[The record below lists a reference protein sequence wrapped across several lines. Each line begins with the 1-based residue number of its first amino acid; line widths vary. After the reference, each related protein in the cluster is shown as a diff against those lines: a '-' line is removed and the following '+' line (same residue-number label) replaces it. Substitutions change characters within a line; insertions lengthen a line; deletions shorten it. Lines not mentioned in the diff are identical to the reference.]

1 MMRSLRALKYLIV
14 FSIAIT
20 GFHLEVSGQIEKPA
34 AQSKQPFSERLVFGG
49 SLGLSFGSYSSLVD
63 ISPVIGYAITND
75 FMAGIGLT
83 YKYYQYNKYYM
94 NLSDGSLSNLKM
106 NIYGGSLWSRYFLTR
121 TEIPVIEHL
130 FLHVEYEP
138 LFIAHD
144 YKFNQNG
151 NFVNPFGMRFSKE
164 REHITLNGVFVGGG
178 LRQPVGKRA
187 FMYLEV
193 LWNLN
198 EELYSIYSNPRIR
211 IGIAAGF

>member
-1 MMRSLRALKYLIV
+1 MMRSLLALKIMV
-14 FSIAIT
+14 VIFTAMT
-20 GFHLEVSGQIEKPA
+20 GLHLPVSGQSEKPA
-34 AQSKQPFSERLVFGG
+34 AQSKPTFSERLVFGG

-63 ISPVIGYAITND
+63 ISPIIGYAITND

-83 YKYYQYNKYYM
+83 YKYYQYNKYYL

-121 TEIPVIEHL
+121 TDIPVIENT

-144 YKFNQNG
+144 YKFNPNG
-151 NFVNPFGMRFSKE
+151 SYVDPFGMRFSKE
-164 REHITLNGVFVGGG
+164 RENITLNGIFVGGG